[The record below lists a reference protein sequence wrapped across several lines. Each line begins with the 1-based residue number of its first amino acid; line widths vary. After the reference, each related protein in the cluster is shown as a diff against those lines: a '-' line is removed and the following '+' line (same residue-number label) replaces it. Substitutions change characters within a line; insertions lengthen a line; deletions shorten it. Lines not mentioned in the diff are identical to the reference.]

1 MEKSKLA
8 GILKKIPLFK
18 KLSETEI
25 TMILDMP
32 KSYATFKQG
41 ETIMEEGEHEESFY
55 ILMNGEVSVWRH
67 DKVIA
72 KVAPPNFL
80 GEVGFILGDP
90 RVATVTAATDKVVA
104 MKITSFHFKSLNS
117 HIRECIKDKIIEG
130 LVLRLNQTIDE
141 ANKNKS
147 EICGTLKASL
157 GDKYANAKTL

>member
-1 MEKSKLA
+1 MDKSKLA
-8 GILKKIPLFK
+8 IILKRIPLFK

-32 KSYATFKQG
+32 KSYGTYNIG
-41 ETIMEEGEHEESFY
+41 DTIMQEGEMEESFY
-55 ILMNGEVSVWRH
+55 ILLNGEVSVWRH
-67 DKVIA
+67 DKEIA

-90 RVATVTAATDKVVA
+90 RVATVKAASDKVIA
-104 MKITSFHFKSLNS
+104 MKITAFHFKSLNS

-141 ANKNKS
+141 ANKNKEELCS
-147 EICGTLKASL
+147 QLKSAL